1 MSLLHA
7 GPRGIIPLL
16 FILSLI
22 LVRLLFLTMLIRKYY
37 NLSLSVLPAEF
48 YSFESMRSDQ
58 KLV

>member
-7 GPRGIIPLL
+7 GPRGIIRLL

-48 YSFESMRSDQ
+48 YSF
-58 KLV
+58 